1 VDIPLA
7 VWKTAAAS
15 IHAALRAGARG
26 GRMARA
32 IWSGSI
38 SFGMVS
44 IPVKLFGATES
55 KDISFNLLHATC
67 GTRLKQLRW
76 CPTDEVEVPWSETV
90 RGYEYAKDQYVT
102 LTDEDFEKLPLPSRH
117 TIELTAFV
125 KESEIDPVYYERSYY
140 LAPDER
146 AEKPY
151 ALLLQAME
159 QKQLTALATITIR
172 KKEQL
177 CAIRP
182 KSGAIVLET
191 LYYPDEVRQPEVDLD
206 NTKVSERELGMA
218 FTLIDLLRK
227 PFEPEE
233 YHDHYREALAQ
244 LIDAKLEGREVVKA
258 PPARETGVIDLA
270 DALRR
275 SVEAAKKGGK
285 ARAAAKAPARRQTR
299 APRRTRKVS

>member
-1 VDIPLA
+1 
-7 VWKTAAAS
+7 
-15 IHAALRAGARG
+15 
-26 GRMARA
+26 MARA

-38 SFGMVS
+38 GFGMVS

-76 CPTDEVEVPWSETV
+76 CPTDEREVPWNETV

-102 LTDEDFEKLPLPSRH
+102 LTDEDFEKLPLPSKH

-125 KESEIDPVYYERSYY
+125 KEDEIDPVYYERSYH

-146 AEKPY
+146 GEKAY
-151 ALLLQAME
+151 ALLIRTLE
-159 QKQLTALATITIR
+159 KKGLTAIATITIR

-177 CAIRP
+177 CALRP
-182 KSGAIVLET
+182 KDGSLMLET
-191 LYYPDEVRQPEVDLD
+191 LYYPDEIRARPEMDLD
-206 NTKVSERELGMA
+206 QVKITDRELDMA

-227 PFEPEE
+227 PFDPEE
-233 YHDHYREALAQ
+233 YKDNYREALTQ
-244 LIDAKLEGREVVKA
+244 VIDAKLEGREVVES
-258 PPARETGVIDLA
+258 PPSRESKVIDLA

-275 SVEAAKKGGK
+275 SVEAAKKSK
-285 ARAAAKAPARRQTR
+285 PPKRAARPKTRPAARR
-299 APRRTRKVS
+299 ATRKVS